1 MFKFGAEV
9 ISRFEIAAVNNKIFW
24 SDPLK
29 QYEKLGVIIWKSDG
43 KDKPVMFDKFWLL
56 QTCNLRTNKTGIVFI
71 LLYRLNWFVHL
82 TLSQWTQINEHVCSH
97 LT

>member
-29 QYEKLGVIIWKSDG
+29 QYEKLGVII
-43 KDKPVMFDKFWLL
+43 
-56 QTCNLRTNKTGIVFI
+56 
-71 LLYRLNWFVHL
+71 
-82 TLSQWTQINEHVCSH
+82 
-97 LT
+97 